1 MAKKLFLT
9 GSHGKLILVDT
20 LGENP
25 HIKDGIYFR
34 YPEGGTDTTKPRFLF
49 DIPAGL
55 TTIEEHAP
63 GESAYSD

>member
-34 YPEGGTDTTKPRFLF
+34 YPEGGDR
-49 DIPAGL
+49 
-55 TTIEEHAP
+55 
-63 GESAYSD
+63 YN